1 MGLGLWIAIGLLSLL
16 VLLGLCICAAR
27 YFLCLPCF
35 VARSSEKT
43 SQEAPR
49 PEESQGE
56 ESSVSAQ
63 ESSSAAGESSA
74 DHEVAAPIA
83 VAEPSAGGESS
94 ADHDVSIVTESAHVA
109 QIPPPAEGLGA
120 KPPE

>member
-1 MGLGLWIAIGLLSLL
+1 M
-16 VLLGLCICAAR
+16 LLGLCICAAR

-74 DHEVAAPIA
+74 DHEVPTEVAESSA
-83 VAEPSAGGESS
+83 VAEPREAGQSS
-94 ADHDVSIVTESAHVA
+94 ANHDVSIVAESAHVA
-109 QIPPPAEGLGA
+109 QIPPSAEGIGHKPAE
-120 KPPE
+120 